1 MYGKLRGSLCS
12 LPKVPLRM
20 YGTPTEAGA
29 TWMPA
34 CWHRGVLCHAAAR
47 PRFALTPDF
56 TRLGLPETKT
66 AFPSPTPFL
75 LLVLIL
81 AHPSLLV
88 LFLLPS
94 AYLHLPPAPHP
105 MGNPTTLAF
114 FSASQSISTSP
125 APTADSP
132 IRPSPTLVAPFTPT
146 APNQASF
153 SSRVLFSFCK
163 RFQHKTGQPSNLAG
177 SLSTLPFIRRDLH
190 LVRAVPIQSTQ
201 SSTSASHHRAHH
213 QLEGRYVSMLI

>member
-1 MYGKLRGSLCS
+1 MLS
-12 LPKVPLRM
+12 PKSPPENIQD
-20 YGTPTEAGA
+20 T
-29 TWMPA
+29 
-34 CWHRGVLCHAAAR
+34 HRGWCDLDAGVLAQRSAL
-47 PRFALTPDF
+47 PRCSSSHVGALTPDL

-75 LLVLIL
+75 LLVLTL
-81 AHPSLLV
+81 AHSPLSII
-88 LFLLPS
+88 FLLPS

-105 MGNPTTLAF
+105 MGNNTKLAF

-146 APNQASF
+146 APNEASF
-153 SSRVLFSFCK
+153 SSRVLFSFSK
-163 RFQHKTGQPSNLAG
+163 RFQHKTGQPSSLAG

-190 LVRAVPIQSTQ
+190 IVRAVPTQSTQ
-201 SSTSASHHRAHH
+201 SSTSAAHHRAHH
-213 QLEGRYVSMLI
+213 QLEGCDVSVLI